1 MATAFR
7 VSVLRMACLIA
18 IALASPPMASA
29 APITFEFTT
38 TVVSVEHAFLG
49 VQSRTTSSS
58 STSARARITSCSR

>member
-18 IALASPPMASA
+18 IALAAPPMASA

-38 TVVSVEHAFLG
+38 TVVQQITA
-49 VQSRTTSSS
+49 SR
-58 STSARARITSCSR
+58 SRR